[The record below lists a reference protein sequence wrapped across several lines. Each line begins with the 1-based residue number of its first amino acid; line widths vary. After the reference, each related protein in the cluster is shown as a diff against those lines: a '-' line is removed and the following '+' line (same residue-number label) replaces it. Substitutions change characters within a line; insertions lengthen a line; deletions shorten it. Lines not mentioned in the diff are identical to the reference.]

1 MWHFCETLT
10 VIACDEKTARAP
22 STRILVWCW
31 STLQYVAVCCGMLQ
45 YVAVCCSMLQ
55 YVAVCWAIADIRS
68 ALNTYH
74 RVMLRM
80 LQNVAACCST
90 LQYVAVCCSVLQQI
104 AMCCNVLQSHPWRKR
119 SCWTAIA
126 DDKGSFNTYHR
137 VRLHMMQYVA
147 VCCSMLQYVAVCC
160 SVLQCV
166 AVCCSMLQC
175 VAVSPLK
182 EEVVLNSNSRH

>member
-126 DDKGSFNTYHR
+126 DIKGSFNIAALLLSAILSR
-137 VRLHMMQYVA
+137 
-147 VCCSMLQYVAVCC
+147 
-160 SVLQCV
+160 
-166 AVCCSMLQC
+166 
-175 VAVSPLK
+175 AVSRSFMAKYWCICVYAFVCVCVCVWERVHLT
-182 EEVVLNSNSRH
+182 LRAHLYRLQN